1 MAFLLPDTP
10 DSVNEGSRLDDL
22 SVQQSAYGVFIPIIY
37 GIARVSGN
45 VIWATEFEEE
55 KVVTK
60 QKQGGKG
67 GGGSSTSTNVTWN
80 YYANFAI
87 AFGRG
92 EASAL
97 GRVWA
102 DGKLVW
108 DGTEIVPLEGQ
119 TAEEQTSKQES
130 VGYMFRFYN
139 GTESQELDSLIDLK
153 TGGLSP
159 PFKGICY
166 MVFERLPLANF
177 NNRIPNITAEIT
189 FDATLTV
196 ADITSRILN
205 ETGLPTTEYNVTQLT
220 DTIDGYIIDS
230 HATAKSLIEP
240 LSEVFTFNFVERD
253 RVLLA
258 QKHGGTHVLTIPE
271 SKLLTNFQEP
281 EVVETLQQT
290 VEAPAVLSLEYV
302 SKDLDYGQAVAHA
315 RRILIPN
322 VSFGNNYER
331 QFPIVSNATLMKQRA
346 EILLYDLWI
355 KRYVFIV
362 NLPKSYLQL
371 DPTDII
377 RLQLDSGLLF
387 TGSISDMEIGADLSI
402 KLTLQQEEQTVYTS
416 NAVADSGHVNVQ
428 VQAQTGQSELFIL
441 DVPYIR
447 DTDAG
452 NDSPIAYWAGS
463 PTTDYL
469 WGGGVLYQSLDDT
482 AFVEVDRQN
491 SEVAYGTLTST
502 LPNPVGDPTTWSL
515 EAISI
520 TMSVTVGVDQF
531 ESITTAQ
538 LNEGYNL
545 LAVTKSNG
553 DTELIQFQTVAQ
565 NDDDNPNILTLSNIL
580 RGRRGTDTLA
590 YSHAAGEQAILLTL
604 DTVQILNYP
613 LSHISTLLYYKLVTN
628 GFLLE
633 ETNSDQF
640 TLAANCLKPYAPVL
654 YTAER
659 IANGDITLG
668 WTRRTRFGATSTLV
682 PLNEGRELY
691 DIEILHPVTNAIIR
705 TVEDVET
712 NTYNYTLAE
721 QIENSLQ
728 ANTSFRLRV
737 YQISQTVGRG
747 FAHRF
752 DTMITGAAPLA
763 ATPAVSVQA
772 TNTALLGFALTNE
785 IRTVEGVLLTTGKV
799 ETIITSIAIWATAV
813 KINSKTRAYEGTTG
827 SFNFALAAVHATENR
842 ITSILDSQTQNITTE
857 SLFTT
862 KYTFTMNETI
872 TPNTRLAILLEDTAT
887 DGLELEED
895 QFAQDGTVST
905 SVDVS
910 ISVSGGVTTP
920 ASGSVTGERA
930 TSTFTPE
937 LDDSVVDVDLN
948 DKRIFYGANDLTNNT
963 IVPNNALTMNSVIK
977 LADRQSIAVTS
988 FIETGATSGLRVEIA
1003 GQRTVPGATPLD
1015 PRTRAPGEPG
1025 TPTLNSRTTTTL
1037 IFTTAIVSEADV
1049 YVWRISTDSTVDGTD
1064 ATVETT
1070 TPRLE
1075 ITGLARV
1082 TQRWVSVAA
1091 KNEVGTSTF
1100 SSIGTGTT
1108 LNINPPATPNA
1119 PTVQVTET
1127 ALTFTTAAVDTATS
1141 YVWRIS
1147 TDSTVDGTDTTMET
1161 TQPTLEITGLTEG
1174 DQRWVTVA
1182 AKNAGGTSDFSTVVT
1197 GTASAGFNL
1206 LANDWFS
1213 GGAPGGGWSGL
1224 TGQGIGT
1231 RISSIWVS
1239 TAGEFTQFELI
1250 GSSRGSFRAGDIV
1263 APTSQPIKDDWL
1275 TTYVGITL
1283 TVGDTTITVS
1293 KGATRVTRSTQRSV
1307 WIPNDT
1313 AERNAVAALGLSM
1326 DTANVAV
1333 AGTLTFIDKAD
1344 LPPITPDLPRLSA
1357 RSGTSLTFSID
1368 DLSGSTSY
1376 TWRVSTDST
1385 VDENDPTTLT
1395 TMPILEITGL
1405 SEGDQRWIS
1414 VAVTNNAGT
1423 SDFSAVATAT
1433 VLDSSYLVFSTG
1445 DTVGSSDTDRYD
1457 FTLTQTE
1464 IIAANLFGLNN
1475 STSGT
1480 RTSIALYNSSGIQI
1494 ATTTT
1499 SAGAGLF
1506 IGRQLTIGSYY
1517 IIVGERSNSST
1528 NTPYTISVR
1537 ALSAVAL
1544 PFSGSG
1550 QLENLSAITAYL
1562 FTISSRQSVTVTMTG
1577 MTSGSAGDTGFE
1589 IINLTGTM
1597 VGSAYTT
1604 NGSNLSRTVT
1614 LNAGSYYV
1622 SVGHSSTVNTNTPFT
1637 IGISAVDP

>member
-416 NAVADSGHVNVQ
+416 NAVADPGHVNVQ

-452 NDSPIAYWAGS
+452 NDSPITYWAGS

-482 AFVEVDRQN
+482 AFIEVDRQN
-491 SEVAYGTLTST
+491 SEVAYGTLTSA
-502 LPNPVGDPTTWSL
+502 LPDPVGDPTTWSL

-553 DTELIQFQTVAQ
+553 DTELLQFQTVAQ
-565 NDDDNPNILTLSNIL
+565 NDDDNPNILTLSNLL
-580 RGRRGTDTLA
+580 RGRRGTDTLT
-590 YSHAAGEQAILLTL
+590 YSHAAGERAILLTL

-633 ETNSDQF
+633 ETDSDQF

-659 IANGDITLG
+659 LANGDITLG

-728 ANTSFRLRV
+728 ANTSLRLRV

-747 FAHRF
+747 FVHRF

-799 ETIITSIAIWATAV
+799 ETIITSIAIWATSV
-813 KINSKTRAYEGTTG
+813 KINSKTRTYEGIAG

-887 DGLELEED
+887 DGLELMEEE
-895 QFAQDGTVST
+895 FVTGGTVST
-905 SVDVS
+905 SVDVN

-920 ASGSVTGERA
+920 ATGSVTGERA
-930 TSTFTPE
+930 TSTFNPDT
-937 LDDSVVDVDLN
+937 DDSVIDVDLN
-948 DKRIFYGANDLTNNT
+948 DIRIFYGVNDLTNNT

-1015 PRTRAPGEPG
+1015 PRTRTPGEPS

-1037 IFTTAIVSEADV
+1037 IFITTAVAQADV

-1064 ATVETT
+1064 TTVETT

-1100 SSIGTGTT
+1100 SGVGTGTT
-1108 LNINPPATPNA
+1108 LNINPPATPNT

-1127 ALTFTTAAVDTATS
+1127 TLTFTTVAVDTATS

-1182 AKNAGGTSDFSTVVT
+1182 SKNAGGTSDFSTVVT

-1213 GGAPGGGWSGL
+1213 GTAPGGGWENL

-1231 RISSIWVS
+1231 SISSIWVS

-1250 GSSRGSFRAGDIV
+1250 GGSSSSSFRPGDII
-1263 APTSQPIKDDWL
+1263 APTSQTIKDDWL
-1275 TTYVGITL
+1275 TTYVGFRL
-1283 TVGDTTITVS
+1283 TVGETTVTVY

-1344 LPPITPDLPRLSA
+1344 LPPITPGLPRISA
-1357 RSGTSLTFSID
+1357 RSNTSLTFEVNNLGAS
-1368 DLSGSTSY
+1368 SY

-1385 VDENDPTTLT
+1385 VDENDPTTVT
-1395 TMPILEITGL
+1395 TMPTLELTGL
-1405 SEGDQRWIS
+1405 SEGDQRWVS
-1414 VAVTNNAGT
+1414 VAASTTIGT
-1423 SDFSAVATAT
+1423 SNFSAVATGT
-1433 VLDSSYLVFSTG
+1433 VLAGSTYTLPSANWFRGGAPGGGWSSLTG
-1445 DTVGSSDTDRYD
+1445 VGSNISSIWQNTVGEITNIELIAGSAFQFRAGDIIVHSSQPLNNDWLTSDVILSLTVGNTTVQVSMGASRSSRD
-1457 FTLTQTE
+1457 NRAGRGVWVPDNTIEKDAVTALASSMNTNNVAVEGTLT
-1464 IIAANLFGLNN
+1464 LF
-1475 STSGT
+1475 
-1480 RTSIALYNSSGIQI
+1480 
-1494 ATTTT
+1494 
-1499 SAGAGLF
+1499 
-1506 IGRQLTIGSYY
+1506 
-1517 IIVGERSNSST
+1517 ER
-1528 NTPYTISVR
+1528 
-1537 ALSAVAL
+1537 
-1544 PFSGSG
+1544 
-1550 QLENLSAITAYL
+1550 
-1562 FTISSRQSVTVTMTG
+1562 
-1577 MTSGSAGDTGFE
+1577 
-1589 IINLTGTM
+1589 
-1597 VGSAYTT
+1597 
-1604 NGSNLSRTVT
+1604 
-1614 LNAGSYYV
+1614 
-1622 SVGHSSTVNTNTPFT
+1622 
-1637 IGISAVDP
+1637 